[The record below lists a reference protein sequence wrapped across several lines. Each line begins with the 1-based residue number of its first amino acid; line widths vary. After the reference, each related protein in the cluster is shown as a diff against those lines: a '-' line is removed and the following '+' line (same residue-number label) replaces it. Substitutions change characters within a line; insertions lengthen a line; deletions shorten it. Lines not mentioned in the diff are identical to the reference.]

1 MTVFDYAVLGVIA
14 ASLLLGLW
22 RGVVSEILAIAAWVL
37 AFFVAREFAASV
49 SGFFAG
55 LLHDRNVQYLAGFA
69 AVFVG
74 VLVVVGIVRLAVSFL
89 LRAVGLGLIDRLL
102 GSIFGVARGVLIVLI
117 AVMLGGLTPL
127 PKASWWQDA
136 MLAPP
141 LETAVL
147 ALRPWLPAAMAQKI
161 RYHH

>member
-1 MTVFDYAVLGVIA
+1 MTWFDYAVLAVIA

-22 RGVVSEILAIAAWVL
+22 RGVVSEILALAAWVL
-37 AFFVAREFAASV
+37 AFFVAREFAPTV
-49 SGFFAG
+49 SDLFAG
-55 LLHDRNVQYLAGFA
+55 WLSDKSGQYLAGFA

-74 VLVVVGIVRLAVSFL
+74 VLIVVGIARLVVSFL

-102 GSIFGVARGVLIVLI
+102 GAIFGIARGVLVVLI

-127 PKASWWQDA
+127 PKEAWWRNA
-136 MLAPP
+136 VLAPP

-147 ALRPWLPAAMAQKI
+147 AAKPWLPASMAQKI
-161 RYHH
+161 RYR